1 MAPGRMAR
9 PVVSTTAARRL
20 RAELLGG
27 IQRLEHAID
36 APVGDPSWRPGMT
49 RAIAQLRAAFTQHVD
64 VTEGPTGHY
73 AGLLEDA
80 PRLARG
86 LSELV
91 DEHEAV
97 LSALNALEDRLHP
110 NQVDTSVD
118 SDVAEVR
125 RQAAQVLR
133 EVWQH
138 RQRGADL
145 VYEAY
150 STDIGG
156 ET

>member
-1 MAPGRMAR
+1 MATGSFAAQAA
-9 PVVSTTAARRL
+9 VSTTRVHRL

-36 APVGDPSWRPGMT
+36 APVGDPTWRPGMT
-49 RAIAQLRAAFTQHVD
+49 RAVAQLRDAFREHVE
-64 VTEGPTGHY
+64 VTEGPTGLY
-73 AGLLEDA
+73 AGLLEHA

-86 LSELV
+86 LHDLV
-91 DEHEAV
+91 DEHQAV
-97 LSALNALEDRLHP
+97 MSAFSALEDRLDYDGT
-110 NQVDTSVD
+110 VE
-118 SDVAEVR
+118 EVR
-125 RQAAQVLR
+125 SQAAQLLR

-150 STDIGG
+150 ATDIGG